1 MGLPDGSAGRVLSGG
16 RGRLYRCGSS
26 LACLV
31 LYAGPSRRGGGG
43 SNLLSHVTDFLL
55 LFGVAV
61 RGELLRMD
69 FVFGGAS
76 GSGLLAA

>member
-1 MGLPDGSAGRVLSGG
+1 MGVPDGSAGRKLSRG
-16 RGRLYRCGSS
+16 RGRMCLWGSC

-31 LYAGPSRRGGGG
+31 LYAGPSRRGGGVG
-43 SNLLSHVTDFLL
+43 NLLSHVTDFLL
-55 LFGVAV
+55 PFEATLW
-61 RGELLRMD
+61 GELLRMD

>member
-1 MGLPDGSAGRVLSGG
+1 MGLPDESAGRVLSGG
-16 RGRLYRCGSS
+16 RGWLYRCGSS

-31 LYAGPSRRGGGG
+31 LYAGPSRRGGGVG
-43 SNLLSHVTDFLL
+43 NLLSHVTDFLL
-55 LFGVAV
+55 PFEATVW
-61 RGELLRMD
+61 GELLRMD